1 MKKSTKKGWG
11 ALLVFPFIIFSCFI
25 LKKKYKER
33 MKSSPKIQQMIKKKK
48 NLTRAER

>member
-25 LKKKYKER
+25 LKKKVQRKDE
-33 MKSSPKIQQMIKKKK
+33 KFSQ
-48 NLTRAER
+48 NTTDD